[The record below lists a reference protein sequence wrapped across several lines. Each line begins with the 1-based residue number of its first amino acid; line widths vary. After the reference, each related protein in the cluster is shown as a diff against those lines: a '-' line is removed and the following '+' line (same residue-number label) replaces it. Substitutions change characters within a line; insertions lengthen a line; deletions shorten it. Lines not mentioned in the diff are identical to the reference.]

1 MTTTMHPVQKPSL
14 WDFGMEA
21 LSPERPRLTDD
32 LTCDVLI
39 VGAGFTGLWSA
50 YYLTEHAPHLKIA
63 VVDRE
68 RVGFG
73 ASGRNGGWLSHLIP
87 GSRHVLEKESGLQA
101 VIDLQRL
108 MVDSVDEV
116 LNVARTH
123 NMDIDANKTGNVVLA
138 TNEAGLARLQARRA
152 ADIRA
157 GLKESEM
164 RMLSVQEV
172 GNHVNATHIAGG
184 LYVEPVA
191 RIHPGKLVRN
201 LALLVESRGVKIYE
215 DTAVETI
222 DGRTATTPGGRISA
236 ENVLVCTEGFSGPLL
251 GRRRIIPIKSS
262 MIATKQ
268 LSPEQWDAI
277 GWGSSET
284 LSDTAHS
291 YMYAQRTAD
300 GRIALGGR
308 GKPYYFGSRV
318 NPTGD
323 CHPMIVEALLARLER
338 YFPGTGIEAEYG
350 WSGVLGVSRDW
361 CAAIS
366 HDRDTGLG
374 TSTGYAGHGVGSS
387 NLGARTLVDLVLQRD
402 TEFAR
407 SALVNRRSP
416 SWEPEPIRWTG
427 IQSMYRLFRTADAW
441 EERTHAR
448 KTSLV
453 ARFAKALTGMD

>member
-1 MTTTMHPVQKPSL
+1 MTMHPVQKPSL
-14 WDFGMEA
+14 WDFDMEG
-21 LSPERPRLTDD
+21 LSPERARVTDD

-50 YYLTEHAPHLKIA
+50 YYLTEHAPHLNIA
-63 VVDRE
+63 LVDRE

-87 GSRHVLEKESGLQA
+87 GSRKVLEKESGLQA

-108 MVDSVDEV
+108 MIDTVDEV

-123 NMDIDANKTGNVVLA
+123 GMDIDAKKAGNVVFA
-138 TNEAGLARLQARRA
+138 TNEAGLARLHARRA
-152 ADIRA
+152 ADVRA
-157 GLKESEM
+157 GLKEG
-164 RMLSVQEV
+164 EV
-172 GNHVNATHIAGG
+172 RTLTVDEVRSHVKATNIAGG
-184 LYVEPVA
+184 LFVEPVA

-201 LALLVESRGVKIYE
+201 LALLVESRGVTIYE
-215 DTAVETI
+215 NTPVGTI
-222 DGRTATTPGGRISA
+222 DRRTATTSRGRIQA
-236 ENVLVCTEGFSGPLL
+236 EHVLVCTEGFSGPLL
-251 GRRRIIPIKSS
+251 GNRRIIPIKSS
-262 MIATKQ
+262 MIATKR
-268 LSPEQWDAI
+268 LTPEQWDAI
-277 GWGSSET
+277 GWAGEET
-284 LSDTAHS
+284 LADTSHS

-308 GKPYYFGSRV
+308 GKPYHFGSKV
-318 NPTGD
+318 SPVGD

-338 YFPGTGIEAEYG
+338 YFPGTAIEAEHG

-361 CAAIS
+361 CAAIT
-366 HDRDTGLG
+366 HDRETGIG
-374 TSTGYAGHGVGSS
+374 TSSGYAGHGVGSS
-387 NLGARTLVDLVLQRD
+387 NLGARALVDLVLQRD

-407 SALVNRRSP
+407 SAVVDRRSP

-448 KTSLV
+448 KTSTI